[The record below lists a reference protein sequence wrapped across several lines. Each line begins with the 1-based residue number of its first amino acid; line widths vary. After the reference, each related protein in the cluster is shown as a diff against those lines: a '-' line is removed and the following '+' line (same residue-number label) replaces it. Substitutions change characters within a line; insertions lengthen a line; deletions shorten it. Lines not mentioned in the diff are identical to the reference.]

1 MNSSLRNEALEA
13 AHAENREVAATAD
26 LWIREGFE
34 PDELPY
40 VIMQLARVNDYIL
53 SVVEAEETRLGRE
66 LDRVYSRPLEKF
78 IGSYSAWPTTPSNAS
93 VTQLPPRTALD

>member
-1 MNSSLRNEALEA
+1 MSESLRDEALEA
-13 AHAENREVAATAD
+13 AHKENNEVVETAI

-53 SVVEAEETRLGRE
+53 SVVEAEETQLGRE
-66 LDRVYSRPLEKF
+66 LVRLYTRPFATF
-78 IGSYSAWPTTPSNAS
+78 INGVPADA
-93 VTQLPPRTALD
+93 VLPETMLD

>member
-1 MNSSLRNEALEA
+1 MTSLRDEALEA

-53 SVVEAEETRLGRE
+53 SVVEAEETQLGRE
-66 LDRVYSRPLEKF
+66 LVRLYTRPLAQF
-78 IGSYSAWPTTPSNAS
+78 VASSSTT
-93 VTQLPPRTALD
+93 LPRTALD

>member
-1 MNSSLRNEALEA
+1 MTSLRDEALEA

-53 SVVEAEETRLGRE
+53 SVVEAEETQLGRE
-66 LDRVYSRPLEKF
+66 LVRLYTQPLAQFVASSAGPLPRPL
-78 IGSYSAWPTTPSNAS
+78 
-93 VTQLPPRTALD
+93 PRTALD